1 MSARVDVTPAKAGA
15 HAWIPASAG
24 MTRGMTSRQTWH
36 RIALWS
42 VLLLF
47 ALVFL
52 LPMYVMLTTSLKD
65 MNQVREGGLLSLPTS
80 PTFAAWAKAWS
91 SACTGVDCGGLKPFF
106 MNSVLMVVPAV
117 LVSTAIGAVN
127 GYVLSKWRFKG
138 SELMFALMLFGMFM
152 PLQVVLLPMSQV
164 LGWFGIASSIW
175 GLVMVHVLA
184 GLPSTTLFFRN
195 YYVGLPDELVK
206 AAMLDGAS
214 FWQIFTRIVLPLSTP
229 ILVVTLIW
237 QFTNIWNDFLY
248 GVVFSGA
255 DSKPITVGLNN
266 LSNTSSSVK
275 EYNVDMAA
283 ALIAALP
290 TLFIYIVAGKYF
302 VRGLTAGAVK
312 G

>member
-1 MSARVDVTPAKAGA
+1 MNRLTV
-15 HAWIPASAG
+15 
-24 MTRGMTSRQTWH
+24 H
-36 RIALWS
+36 RLLLWS
-42 VLLLF
+42 ALLLF
-47 ALVFL
+47 AAWFL
-52 LPMYVMLTTSLKD
+52 TPLYVMVVTSLKD
-65 MNQVREGGLLSLPTS
+65 MAQIRDGNLLSLPSS
-80 PTFAAWAKAWS
+80 PGFAAWAKAWS
-91 SACTGVDCGGLKPFF
+91 SACTGTDCGGLKPFF
-106 MNSVLMVVPAV
+106 FNSVLMVVPAV
-117 LVSTAIGAVN
+117 AVSTLIGALN
-127 GYVLSKWRFKG
+127 GYVLSKWRFRG
-138 SELMFALMLFGMFM
+138 SETLFAMLLFGVFM
-152 PLQVVLLPMSQV
+152 PMQVVLLPMSQV
-164 LGWFGIASSIW
+164 LGWLGLASSIW
-175 GLVMVHVLA
+175 GLIVVHVIA
-184 GLPSTTLFFRN
+184 GIPSTTLFFRN
-195 YYVGLPDELVK
+195 YYIGLPDELIK

-214 FWQIFTRIVLPLSTP
+214 FWQIFRRIVLPLSTP

-290 TLFIYIVAGKYF
+290 TLFVYIVAGKYF